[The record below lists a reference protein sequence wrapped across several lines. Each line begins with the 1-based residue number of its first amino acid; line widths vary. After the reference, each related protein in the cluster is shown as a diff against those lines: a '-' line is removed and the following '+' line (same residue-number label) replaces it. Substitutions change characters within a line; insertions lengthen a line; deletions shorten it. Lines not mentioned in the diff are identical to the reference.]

1 MSDGRPGRRHD
12 LWDDDEQETPRA
24 ASANERSG
32 SAARSKGAAAAAA
45 GPAPSG
51 RSRREQ
57 ESSTRRWLVPVA
69 ILLVLA
75 LCGGGAWA
83 ALGGGGDDTACEGD
97 PLTVAATPEI
107 ADALEDAL
115 AKVRESDSCANFDIS
130 STSAADAA
138 KNINDGDGPDVWVPD
153 SSTWIDAVDP
163 AKTTGQWLEGSSI
176 ASAPMDDARAASPA
190 SEAGTA
196 DELLDRLLQC
206 DAQLVELLRTA
217 SRAML
222 ALSDES
228 PATSSEDD
236 MTQWFA
242 TLHVRM
248 APSSRQDIQI
258 TLRHAAHALR
268 QARLPPVLSPAA
280 AQARLRGEVGVA
292 GLSHTQ
298 TSSAPYSLSTLRLR
312 ECAWR
317 RVAESLA
324 RAHHDT
330 QAPLVAS
337 LARGASLA
345 SDT

>member
-1 MSDGRPGRRHD
+1 
-12 LWDDDEQETPRA
+12 
-24 ASANERSG
+24 
-32 SAARSKGAAAAAA
+32 
-45 GPAPSG
+45 
-51 RSRREQ
+51 
-57 ESSTRRWLVPVA
+57 
-69 ILLVLA
+69 
-75 LCGGGAWA
+75 
-83 ALGGGGDDTACEGD
+83 
-97 PLTVAATPEI
+97 
-107 ADALEDAL
+107 
-115 AKVRESDSCANFDIS
+115 
-130 STSAADAA
+130 
-138 KNINDGDGPDVWVPD
+138 
-153 SSTWIDAVDP
+153 
-163 AKTTGQWLEGSSI
+163 
-176 ASAPMDDARAASPA
+176 MDDARAASPA

-242 TLHVRM
+242 TLH
-248 APSSRQDIQI
+248 DIQI

-324 RAHHDT
+324 RAHHDA